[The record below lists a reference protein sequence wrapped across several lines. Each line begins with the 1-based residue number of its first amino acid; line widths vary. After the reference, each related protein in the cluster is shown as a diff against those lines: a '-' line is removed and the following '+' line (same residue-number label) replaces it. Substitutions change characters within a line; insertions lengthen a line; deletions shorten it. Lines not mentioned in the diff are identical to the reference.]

1 MMKQYK
7 SIDDYIADFPE
18 DVQVLLKK
26 IRATI
31 TKAAPNAEEAIK
43 YGMPTFVLNGNLI
56 HFAGYKGH
64 IGLYPGPRPIEKFK
78 DELAEY
84 DTSKGTIRFPLDKR
98 IAFGL
103 IGKITKFCVELNLAR
118 AEAKLKK
125 KHTSRKGAK
134 TQRKATGSRRS

>member
-1 MMKQYK
+1 MKQYK

-31 TKAAPNAEEAIK
+31 AKAAPNAEEAIK

-64 IGLYPGPRPIEKFK
+64 IGLYPGPKPIEEFE
-78 DELAEY
+78 DELKGYE
-84 DTSKGTIRFPLDKR
+84 TSKGTIRFPPDKR
-98 IAFGL
+98 IPFAL
-103 IGKITKFCVELNLAR
+103 IGKITKSCVERNLA
-118 AEAKLKK
+118 KK
-125 KHTSRKGAK
+125 KKG
-134 TQRKATGSRRS
+134 RRSNG